1 MEDDGFTLVTGKK
14 AGKPANRAFK
24 KSANSTHIR
33 VDGSLADVEKSITAA
48 TAAIQKSGLATW
60 LQRQIERILEE
71 KKAGNSN
78 VRVQKIDKIVLIGNG
93 HFDWSDQPGAHQF
106 ALFLEIS
113 RIFHVDSVVFQDPCI
128 SEPENR
134 YLELKNVEN
143 RQKIDTKIDIGDG
156 ADQLSIFVLIHGEH
170 EIFSDFLEHNWLKIA
185 ENQNCV
191 VIGNNYGGI
200 DWQLSIFRKNHP
212 KIDQFWEKSKITPFP
227 EIYKPHNSA
236 FSSTVIMCPDF
247 E

>member
-14 AGKPANRAFK
+14 AGKPKNQAFK
-24 KSANSTHIR
+24 KSANGTHIR

-71 KKAGNSN
+71 KKAGYSKI
-78 VRVQKIDKIVLIGNG
+78 QISKIDKIVLIGNG
-93 HFDWSDQPGAHQF
+93 HFDWSDQPGAHQL

-113 RIFHVDSVVFQDPCI
+113 RIFYVDLVIFQDPCV

-134 YLELKNVEN
+134 YLELKNVEI
-143 RQKIDTKIDIGDG
+143 RRKIDTKIDIGD
-156 ADQLSIFVLIHGEH
+156 DPDRLSIFVLIHGEH
-170 EIFSDFLEHNWLKIA
+170 EIFSEFLEFNWLKIA
-185 ENQNCV
+185 ENQNLI

-212 KIDQFWEKSKITPFP
+212 KIDQFWEKSIITPFP
-227 EIYKPHNSA
+227 EVYEPHNSA
-236 FSSTVIMCPDF
+236 FSSTVIMCADF

>member
-78 VRVQKIDKIVLIGNG
+78 KLFWNPSNPIVILFDFSEIFKANAMRGTISTDGNG
-93 HFDWSDQPGAHQF
+93 NPQNKSKHFDEAQKK
-106 ALFLEIS
+106 LF
-113 RIFHVDSVVFQDPCI
+113 
-128 SEPENR
+128 
-134 YLELKNVEN
+134 
-143 RQKIDTKIDIGDG
+143 
-156 ADQLSIFVLIHGEH
+156 
-170 EIFSDFLEHNWLKIA
+170 
-185 ENQNCV
+185 
-191 VIGNNYGGI
+191 NYG
-200 DWQLSIFRKNHP
+200 
-212 KIDQFWEKSKITPFP
+212 
-227 EIYKPHNSA
+227 
-236 FSSTVIMCPDF
+236 
-247 E
+247 